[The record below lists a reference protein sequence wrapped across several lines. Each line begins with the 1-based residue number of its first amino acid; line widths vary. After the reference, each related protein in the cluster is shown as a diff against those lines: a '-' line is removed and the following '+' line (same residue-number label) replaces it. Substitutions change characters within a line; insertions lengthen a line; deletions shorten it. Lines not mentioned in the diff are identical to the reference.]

1 MTVRPVIPVL
11 AVIIVLRIE
20 LGLDVVESVGVEEP
34 LLLRPESP
42 GSSLPEQ
49 CKVLSLDT
57 QTGKYMKKEGRLIL
71 RRELILVDK

>member
-1 MTVRPVIPVL
+1 MYSTVRPVIPVL
-11 AVIIVLRIE
+11 AVIVVLRIK

-42 GSSLPEQ
+42 RSSLSEQ

-57 QTGKYMKKEGRLIL
+57 QIGKSIKTVL
-71 RRELILVDK
+71 